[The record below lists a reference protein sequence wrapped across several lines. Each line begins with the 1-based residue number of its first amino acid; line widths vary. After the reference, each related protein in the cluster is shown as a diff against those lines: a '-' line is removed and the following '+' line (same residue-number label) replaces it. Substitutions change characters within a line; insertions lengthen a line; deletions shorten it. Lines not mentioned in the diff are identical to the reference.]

1 MIGMFVSTIP
11 MRASVQGSQSFLD
24 FVKQVMAD
32 QMKILRHQ
40 KYPYNLLMN
49 DLREREG
56 FTGRLFDISLEYQV
70 MQWQKKENLSF
81 ITEPIFSGSGMNDIS
96 IHVKDRWDTDTLT
109 IDLDYRTD
117 VFTEEE
123 ISKMFDR
130 FLIILEAAVSQ
141 PDQLIGK
148 LPLLPP
154 DEQKEL
160 LQLSERKPFEKPA
173 EKPVHHLFDETA
185 NKYAKRTAVVAE
197 NGAFTYGELF
207 QKAEKLARFL
217 QMKGVS
223 RDVPVAVLMDRK
235 AEAMVSIF
243 GILKAG
249 GAYVPIDPA
258 LPEERIQY
266 IVEDSGASIVLT
278 EESFVSTYRALSEK
292 MVVQQQIALDDE
304 LLPQLVD
311 QSVPEDLAYMI
322 YTSGTTGKPKGVMIE
337 HLQLHHL
344 VHALHHEIYEE
355 ASELQMALLAP
366 FHFDAS
372 VKQIFAALLFGH
384 TLHIIPRESTRNGVQ
399 LAAYYKK
406 HQIEAADGT
415 PAHVQLLLA
424 AELDGLSLR
433 HMLVGGEALPAKAA
447 YSLIEAVRMSE
458 PDFTLWNVYGPTET
472 CVDAAVHRLEL
483 SELRESSE
491 QQRYVS
497 IGKPLGH
504 HRLYILNDHD
514 QLQVQ
519 GAAGELCV
527 AGIGVGRGYVNQPEL
542 TEKVFTADPFSPD
555 ERMYRTGDLVRWLP
569 DGTIDYL
576 GRMDDQVK
584 IRGYRIETG
593 EIEAVMEQVDGVDQA
608 VVLVVE
614 EADGEKVLSAYY
626 QARHE
631 NVSVDILQA
640 AIKHQLPAYMMP
652 LYFKELDAFP
662 LTVSGKVDRRALAA
676 LKGDK
681 AVQAVYAA
689 PRNGLETKLVRLWEE
704 ILGQEKIGIYDSFF
718 ERGGIH

>member
-1 MIGMFVSTIP
+1 M
-11 MRASVQGSQSFLD
+11 
-24 FVKQVMAD
+24 
-32 QMKILRHQ
+32 
-40 KYPYNLLMN
+40 
-49 DLREREG
+49 
-56 FTGRLFDISLEYQV
+56 
-70 MQWQKKENLSF
+70 
-81 ITEPIFSGSGMNDIS
+81 
-96 IHVKDRWDTDTLT
+96 
-109 IDLDYRTD
+109 
-117 VFTEEE
+117 
-123 ISKMFDR
+123 
-130 FLIILEAAVSQ
+130 
-141 PDQLIGK
+141 
-148 LPLLPP
+148 
-154 DEQKEL
+154 
-160 LQLSERKPFEKPA
+160 
-173 EKPVHHLFDETA
+173 
-185 NKYAKRTAVVAE
+185 
-197 NGAFTYGELF
+197 
-207 QKAEKLARFL
+207 
-217 QMKGVS
+217 
-223 RDVPVAVLMDRK
+223 
-235 AEAMVSIF
+235 
-243 GILKAG
+243 
-249 GAYVPIDPA
+249 
-258 LPEERIQY
+258 
-266 IVEDSGASIVLT
+266 
-278 EESFVSTYRALSEK
+278 
-292 MVVQQQIALDDE
+292 
-304 LLPQLVD
+304 
-311 QSVPEDLAYMI
+311 
-322 YTSGTTGKPKGVMIE
+322 
-337 HLQLHHL
+337 
-344 VHALHHEIYEE
+344 
-355 ASELQMALLAP
+355 
-366 FHFDAS
+366 
-372 VKQIFAALLFGH
+372 
-384 TLHIIPRESTRNGVQ
+384 
-399 LAAYYKK
+399 
-406 HQIEAADGT
+406 
-415 PAHVQLLLA
+415 
-424 AELDGLSLR
+424 
-433 HMLVGGEALPAKAA
+433 PAKAA

-458 PDFTLWNVYGPTET
+458 PDFNLWNVYGPTET

-519 GAAGELCV
+519 GAAGELCI

-608 VVLVVE
+608 IVLVVE

-631 NVSVDILQA
+631 NVSVDMLQA

-689 PRNGLETKLVRLWEE
+689 PRNEIETKLVRLWGK

-718 ERGGIH
+718 ERGGIR